1 MKAMLSADIVK
12 KVNAVYQW
20 NIVDGSNKVISTWTS
35 DLKNGTG
42 SIYAGPAK
50 GKADCTLT
58 LSEDTLAGRSRQQ
71 YAGLHEGIHGWKAQD
86 FWQHHACPKTQVLV
100 FTSGQA
106 VSELLHA
113 FVSSLYW
120 CCIQFTLLV
129 SVTMIAL

>member
-58 LSEDTLAGRSRQQ
+58 LSEDTLEGLVNNTLDSMKAFMAGKLKIS
-71 YAGLHEGIHGWKAQD
+71 GNIMLAQKLKSL
-86 FWQHHACPKTQVLV
+86 FSP
-100 FTSGQA
+100 QA
-106 VSELLHA
+106 KL
-113 FVSSLYW
+113 
-120 CCIQFTLLV
+120 
-129 SVTMIAL
+129 